1 MSIRQYFTPNTNYI
15 DVDDVLE
22 TWKSSFHSKYM
33 YPKMHFESV
42 MQSFRDVRANS
53 IKHLANGNGNGN
65 DNKNDCYA
73 LSILQS
79 LNCKIA
85 EKCRDQQLSQVVLL
99 ASMTMIAD
107 PTVSLEI
114 KIWTVFACR
123 CELRYL

>member
-15 DVDDVLE
+15 DVDEILE
-22 TWKSSFHSKYM
+22 TWKSSFHSKDM

-42 MQSFRDVRANS
+42 MQSFRDVRANAV
-53 IKHLANGNGNGN
+53 KHLANGTGS
-65 DNKNDCYA
+65 NKNNCYA

-85 EKCRDQQLSQVVLL
+85 EKCREQQLSQVVLL

-107 PTVSLEI
+107 PTMSLEI